1 MESEWRHE
9 LEALQRLLAKQQ
21 SQISTL
27 HKQLGAYKQA
37 VDGRFARE
45 GDYGAPGTP
54 LIVR

>member
-1 MESEWRHE
+1 MSFEDLPKGGKYKIDAEGASWYV
-9 LEALQRLLAKQQ
+9 
-21 SQISTL
+21 